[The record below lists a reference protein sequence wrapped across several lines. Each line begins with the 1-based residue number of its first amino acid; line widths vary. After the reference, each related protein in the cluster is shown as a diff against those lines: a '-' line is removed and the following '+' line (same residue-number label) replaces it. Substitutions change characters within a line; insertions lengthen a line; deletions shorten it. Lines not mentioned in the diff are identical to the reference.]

1 LNLDRFMGMPPLA
14 SAQAADIDRLLILI
28 HLFMFALAIGWGIFF
43 IYTLI
48 RFRKARN
55 AEADYEGVT
64 SPISKYL
71 EVGVVIIEA
80 ILLVGF
86 SIPLW
91 SKRVDAFPPEKTST
105 VVRVVAEQFAWN
117 FHYPGPD
124 GVFGKSDA
132 KLVNAGNP
140 LGLDPNDP
148 NGKDDITTINQLHLP
163 ADKPVIL
170 KISSKDV
177 IHSFGFREMR
187 IMQDA
192 TPGLSI
198 PVWFTPIRKGDYEIV
213 CSQLCG
219 LGHYRMRG
227 FVKVEDGADFKKWLE
242 DQKAAS
248 QGSADSGA
256 ASNAYD

>member
-1 LNLDRFMGMPPLA
+1 MNMDRFMGMPVLA
-14 SAQAADIDRLLILI
+14 SAQAADIDRLLIMI
-28 HLFMFALAIGWGIFF
+28 HLFMLVLGLGWGLFF
-43 IYTLI
+43 LYTLI
-48 RFRKARN
+48 RFRKGRN
-55 AEADYEGVT
+55 TQADYEGVT

-91 SKRVDAFPPEKTST
+91 SKRVDAFPSAQSST

-117 FHYPGPD
+117 FHYPGTD
-124 GVFGKSDA
+124 GLFGRGDV

-140 LGLDPNDP
+140 LGLDSSDP

-163 ADKPVIL
+163 VDKPVIL
-170 KISSKDV
+170 HISSKDV
-177 IHSFGFREMR
+177 IHAFGFREMR
-187 IMQDA
+187 VMQDA
-192 TPGLSI
+192 TPGISI
-198 PVWFTPIRKGDYEIV
+198 PIWFTPIRKGDYEIV

-227 FVKVEDGADFKKWLE
+227 FVKVEDDVDFQKWLGE
-242 DQKAAS
+242 QKAAQAS
-248 QGSADSGA
+248 SADS
-256 ASNAYD
+256 SAYD

>member
-1 LNLDRFMGMPPLA
+1 VNLDRFMGMPPLA
-14 SAQAADIDRLLILI
+14 SAQAADIDRLLIMI
-28 HLFMFALAIGWGIFF
+28 HLFMLVLAVGWGIFF
-43 IYTLI
+43 CYTLV
-48 RFRKARN
+48 RFRKKRN
-55 AEADYEGVT
+55 PEADYEGVT

-117 FHYPGPD
+117 FHYAGPD
-124 GVFGKSDA
+124 GVFGRRDV
-132 KLVNAGNP
+132 KLVNASNP

-148 NGKDDITTINQLHLP
+148 HGKDDITTINQMQLP
-163 ADKPVIL
+163 VDKPAIL
-170 KISSKDV
+170 HISSKDV
-177 IHSFGFREMR
+177 IHAFGLREMR

-192 TPGLSI
+192 TPGVNI
-198 PVWFTPIRKGDYEIV
+198 PVWFTPIRKGDYEVV

-227 FVKVEDGADFKKWLE
+227 FVKVVDTADFEKWLK
-242 DQKAAS
+242 DQKALSEGTA
-248 QGSADSGA
+248 QADAG
-256 ASNAYD
+256 AYD